1 MPPPG
6 TELRRWPLFILSSII
21 ACVMAFGIGGND
33 SANSWGTSVGSG
45 AISLRTACMLGGI
58 CEFLG
63 ATFLGAG
70 VSKTIQ
76 KGVAPIDGESC
87 WACGFCDSKM
97 VMYQYGM
104 FASLCGAAFFLLLVT
119 FFSMPVST
127 THAIVGGV
135 VGMTWAAVGW
145 DCLKWKWD
153 LTKIVASWVISPLFA
168 GIVGALM
175 YVVTFYTIMKAA
187 RPVRNALVAIPFLY
201 GLTSGT
207 MLFLILLKS
216 NLTKTNVSA
225 SMRSISSLAAFVV
238 VTALTGLILVPRLR
252 RQLSEEGTGEDVWE
266 LEGDDHSDED
276 ESSEEDDARNM
287 MQSSKPR
294 GLRLC
299 TADAPNES
307 HVIAKKAFR
316 MLLVFVAAMESFA
329 HGANDTANATGPY
342 GALWNTHTEG
352 IYACNSPDTPWYI
365 MAAAG
370 FFVFLGINI
379 MGYRVI
385 QTIGTD
391 IAKIDFHTAYCVE
404 FASTT
409 SVVVATLIGL
419 PVSTTHCQV
428 GAIVFIG
435 ALSQGREGVNLGLF
449 GKIGLAWL
457 ATLPAA
463 GGLAAFLT
471 WWRFFT

>member
-1 MPPPG
+1 M
-6 TELRRWPLFILSSII
+6 
-21 ACVMAFGIGGND
+21 
-33 SANSWGTSVGSG
+33 
-45 AISLRTACMLGGI
+45 
-58 CEFLG
+58 
-63 ATFLGAG
+63 
-70 VSKTIQ
+70 
-76 KGVAPIDGESC
+76 
-87 WACGFCDSKM
+87 
-97 VMYQYGM
+97 
-104 FASLCGAAFFLLLVT
+104 
-119 FFSMPVST
+119 
-127 THAIVGGV
+127 
-135 VGMTWAAVGW
+135 
-145 DCLKWKWD
+145 
-153 LTKIVASWVISPLFA
+153 
-168 GIVGALM
+168 
-175 YVVTFYTIMKAA
+175 
-187 RPVRNALVAIPFLY
+187 
-201 GLTSGT
+201 
-207 MLFLILLKS
+207 
-216 NLTKTNVSA
+216 
-225 SMRSISSLAAFVV
+225 
-238 VTALTGLILVPRLR
+238 
-252 RQLSEEGTGEDVWE
+252 
-266 LEGDDHSDED
+266 
-276 ESSEEDDARNM
+276 
-287 MQSSKPR
+287 
-294 GLRLC
+294 
-299 TADAPNES
+299 
-307 HVIAKKAFR
+307 
-316 MLLVFVAAMESFA
+316 FVAAMESFA

>member
-1 MPPPG
+1 
-6 TELRRWPLFILSSII
+6 
-21 ACVMAFGIGGND
+21 
-33 SANSWGTSVGSG
+33 
-45 AISLRTACMLGGI
+45 
-58 CEFLG
+58 
-63 ATFLGAG
+63 
-70 VSKTIQ
+70 
-76 KGVAPIDGESC
+76 
-87 WACGFCDSKM
+87 
-97 VMYQYGM
+97 
-104 FASLCGAAFFLLLVT
+104 
-119 FFSMPVST
+119 
-127 THAIVGGV
+127 
-135 VGMTWAAVGW
+135 
-145 DCLKWKWD
+145 
-153 LTKIVASWVISPLFA
+153 VISPLFA

-471 WWRFFT
+471 

>member
-1 MPPPG
+1 
-6 TELRRWPLFILSSII
+6 
-21 ACVMAFGIGGND
+21 
-33 SANSWGTSVGSG
+33 
-45 AISLRTACMLGGI
+45 
-58 CEFLG
+58 
-63 ATFLGAG
+63 
-70 VSKTIQ
+70 
-76 KGVAPIDGESC
+76 
-87 WACGFCDSKM
+87 
-97 VMYQYGM
+97 
-104 FASLCGAAFFLLLVT
+104 VT

-299 TADAPNES
+299 TADVRCGNG
-307 HVIAKKAFR
+307 
-316 MLLVFVAAMESFA
+316 VFCPRCE
-329 HGANDTANATGPY
+329 
-342 GALWNTHTEG
+342 
-352 IYACNSPDTPWYI
+352 
-365 MAAAG
+365 
-370 FFVFLGINI
+370 
-379 MGYRVI
+379 
-385 QTIGTD
+385 
-391 IAKIDFHTAYCVE
+391 
-404 FASTT
+404 
-409 SVVVATLIGL
+409 
-419 PVSTTHCQV
+419 
-428 GAIVFIG
+428 
-435 ALSQGREGVNLGLF
+435 
-449 GKIGLAWL
+449 
-457 ATLPAA
+457 
-463 GGLAAFLT
+463 
-471 WWRFFT
+471 